1 MRVTR
6 GASQV
11 LFGFL
16 PMQTADLDGR
26 IWRVSEWV
34 DAIALPVDK
43 EAVRSALSVAVSRW
57 TTAGQ
62 DDSLAGELARKAD
75 LDVVAVNPDRG
86 VRVEEYPRL
95 WRCRH
100 CRRVTKTAEKCACG
114 GTSGKV
120 QLTLVQYHAC
130 GAQEEPWVPSCRTHH
145 AIALERTGTTKL
157 SEQRFFCPVCNQTV
171 SWGFIPRQCKCG
183 AGYMNTNVHRAAS
196 VYTPHFVV
204 VVNPPDPAAAAR
216 MRAAG
221 GGARALDWALDGMA
235 ETTPFSGKQ
244 SVAGLIDMM
253 VKTGISAETATRL
266 AAQAAE
272 AGEVSDPDSAGP
284 SVDGIEILA
293 LAQEEALSL
302 ATAVEAGRITLADL
316 IRSASPPLR
325 SRYEAGYRTAL
336 SRARLE
342 AVDFLPTFPVLTVSF
357 GYSRDHYNQ
366 NVSRLVPF
374 RDRGRLRL
382 HGALGRTEALLFRL
396 DAMAVE
402 AWLRARGC
410 LGPDKPSSPRE
421 ARVKI
426 LNALSAASPIADDVP
441 DADNAVYQ
449 LLHSYAH
456 RTIRRLSAFAGI
468 ERDSLSEYLLP
479 SQLAFVVYAAA
490 KGDFVLGG
498 LQAVFETTLDTFL
511 ADLVD
516 GEARCPLD
524 PGCRSGGGACMAC
537 LHLGEPSCRW
547 FNRRLD
553 RATLFGPKGYV
564 R

>member
-1 MRVTR
+1 
-6 GASQV
+6 
-11 LFGFL
+11 
-16 PMQTADLDGR
+16 
-26 IWRVSEWV
+26 
-34 DAIALPVDK
+34 
-43 EAVRSALSVAVSRW
+43 
-57 TTAGQ
+57 
-62 DDSLAGELARKAD
+62 
-75 LDVVAVNPDRG
+75 
-86 VRVEEYPRL
+86 
-95 WRCRH
+95 
-100 CRRVTKTAEKCACG
+100 
-114 GTSGKV
+114 
-120 QLTLVQYHAC
+120 
-130 GAQEEPWVPSCRTHH
+130 
-145 AIALERTGTTKL
+145 
-157 SEQRFFCPVCNQTV
+157 
-171 SWGFIPRQCKCG
+171 
-183 AGYMNTNVHRAAS
+183 MNTNVHRAAS